1 MKSASL
7 FFCNMTALAEPII
20 TKRSDPLDIDVSSHQ
35 DTWKFKG
42 VAFAYIRVT
51 EGTIYI
57 NPDFSSKYAG
67 TTNVGLIRSGHHFAR
82 PDLST
87 GATQASY
94 L

>member
-51 EGTIYI
+51 EGT
-57 NPDFSSKYAG
+57 SESLAEL
-67 TTNVGLIRSGHHFAR
+67 T
-82 PDLST
+82 
-87 GATQASY
+87 
-94 L
+94 